1 MRGEYFGT
9 EYNKIDF
16 DLIKRL
22 LNYLKPYRNFV
33 FLAFILTLL
42 VSALGPL
49 RPYLTKVGVDNYI
62 TNRDYDG
69 LVYIIIYIFATLFVH
84 SFVRFALTYLMQW
97 VGQSVLNDIRL
108 KLYSHIQHL
117 SMKFHDKN
125 PVGRIV
131 TRVTNDVETLNQL
144 FSSGLVMMIADIM
157 LIFWI
162 LGFMLY
168 TDTKLTLLT
177 ITVLPLLLLVTSIF
191 RKRVRVLF
199 SKLRA
204 EVSKLNTFLNE
215 FISGISIVKLFGQE
229 SKLNH
234 EFDQINLKIQD
245 YNIKTVFYYALFYPA
260 IEMISA
266 IAIAI
271 VLWYSAGNI
280 LSDYMTVGILI
291 AFIQYA
297 QMFFRPIRDLSEK
310 YTTLQN
316 AMASSERI
324 FATLDTK
331 DLINENENLTEFSG
345 IKSKIEFKDL
355 WFTYD
360 DNKWVL
366 KNINFTINKGETVAI
381 VGATGSGKTT
391 IINLL
396 SRFYDYN
403 KGEILIDGI
412 NINDYTQNSI
422 RKKIAIVQQDVFL
435 FSRSIYDNISMGNR
449 EINIDIVEN
458 AAKNL
463 GAFNFISN
471 LSEGFNSIVSER
483 GQTLSSG
490 QRQLIS
496 FCRAYVSNPD
506 LLILDEATSS
516 IDTETE
522 LLIEKSLETLFK
534 NRTSIVIAHRLSTIK
549 RADKIIVLHKG
560 EIKEV
565 GTHQE
570 LLLKNGLYS
579 RLYQLQYENLELMN

>member
-1 MRGEYFGT
+1 MRGEYFGS
-9 EYNKIDF
+9 EYNKLDF
-16 DLIKRL
+16 GLIKRL
-22 LNYLKPYRNFV
+22 LNFLKPYRTYV

-49 RPYLTKVGVDNYI
+49 RPYLTKVGIDDYI
-62 TNRDYDG
+62 SKNDYPG
-69 LVYIIIYIFATLFVH
+69 LVHIISFIFAILFVQ

-108 KLYSHIQHL
+108 KLYNHIQHL

-144 FSSGLVMMIADIM
+144 FSSGLVMMLADVM

-162 LGFMLY
+162 LGFMFY

-177 ITVLPLLLLVTSIF
+177 ITVLPLLLIVTSIF
-191 RKRVRVLF
+191 RKKVRVLF

-215 FISGISIVKLFGQE
+215 FISGISTVKLFGQE
-229 SKLNH
+229 SKLNY

-260 IEMISA
+260 IEIISA
-266 IAIAI
+266 IAMAI
-271 VLWYSAGNI
+271 VLWYAAGNI
-280 LSDYMTVGILI
+280 LSNYMTVGILI

-324 FATLDTK
+324 FSTLDTN
-331 DLINENENLTEFSG
+331 DVINDNEKLDEFPG
-345 IKSKIEFKDL
+345 IKDKIEFKDL

-366 KNINFTINKGETVAI
+366 KNINFTINRGETVAI

-396 SRFYDYN
+396 SKFYDYN
-403 KGEILIDGI
+403 KGEILIDGV
-412 NINDYTQNSI
+412 NINNYTQHSI

-435 FSRSIYDNISMGNR
+435 FSRSIYDNISMGN
-449 EINIDIVEN
+449 ENVNLEIVEN
-458 AAKNL
+458 ASKHL
-463 GAFNFISN
+463 GADYFISN
-471 LSEGFNSIVSER
+471 LNDGFNTLVSER

-490 QRQLIS
+490 QRQIIS
-496 FCRAYVSNPD
+496 FCRAYVSNPE

-522 LLIEKSLETLFK
+522 QLIEHSLEKLFT

-560 EIKEV
+560 EIKEI
-565 GTHQE
+565 GTHRE
-570 LLLKNGLYS
+570 LLQKDGFYS
-579 RLYQLQYENLELMN
+579 RLYQLQYENLEVN